1 VPFLRGLGCATDVL
15 FAVDSIPAIFA
26 TISNAIAV
34 RRHRPQ
40 HSVIAGVIRRF
51 AYLQTRL
58 SVVLVLLGVIFMN

>member
-1 VPFLRGLGCATDVL
+1 M
-15 FAVDSIPAIFA
+15 DSIPAIFA
-26 TISNAIAV
+26 TISNAFAV
-34 RRHRPQ
+34 RRHQPH